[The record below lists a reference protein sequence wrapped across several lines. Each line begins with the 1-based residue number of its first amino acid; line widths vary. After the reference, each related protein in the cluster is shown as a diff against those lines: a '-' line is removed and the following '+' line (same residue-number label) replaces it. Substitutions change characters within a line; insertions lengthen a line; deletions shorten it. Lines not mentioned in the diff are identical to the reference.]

1 MKLSKSGKNT
11 SSVSV
16 ENITPSGIWILIN
29 EKEFFLNYRDFPWFL
44 NRPIKDIFNVER
56 PAQNHLYWPEL
67 DVDLELD
74 SLLKPQNYPL
84 IAA

>member
-56 PAQNHLYWPEL
+56 PAQNHLYWPKL